1 MSISVR
7 LGLSPVKV
15 CRVLILCLPFFP
27 ASLAQEQCK
36 AFTHSLPDILFTR
49 FKTTQNLRSRSFLLR
64 TARMFECTLF
74 ILCCSC
80 PGLSVACNSSLGSVL
95 PPALVPAEK
104 KQWKKVS
111 AGKCDQDGGW
121 KNAKIFMPTVI
132 SIDEGRWECENV
144 CSSKVIWLGTL
155 SVENSEG
162 KREKPQRNVVTD
174 LTKLPWR
181 QWQGTNLTSPTDGWA
196 VQKPKTP
203 LSARSAWDRNGLCPT
218 KQLLGKTNGNEEPW
232 KCGEKQTINKPYKTG
247 AEFCQD

>member
-36 AFTHSLPDILFTR
+36 AFTHSLSDIVFTR

-111 AGKCDQDGGW
+111 AGKCDQDGGL
-121 KNAKIFMPTVI
+121 KKCKDLHAH
-132 SIDEGRWECENV
+132 GRINWWGQVRVWECLFQQGYLIGDSVSWEFWGKKGETTKK
-144 CSSKVIWLGTL
+144 CSH
-155 SVENSEG
+155 
-162 KREKPQRNVVTD
+162 RPD
-174 LTKLPWR
+174 
-181 QWQGTNLTSPTDGWA
+181 
-196 VQKPKTP
+196 KTTMETMT
-203 LSARSAWDRNGLCPT
+203 R
-218 KQLLGKTNGNEEPW
+218 
-232 KCGEKQTINKPYKTG
+232 NKPHQSHWWMGCPEAKDTTFSKISMRQEWSVSHKTATG
-247 AEFCQD
+247 EN